1 MGYDREGQLTRQRQP
16 LRLAIL
22 EAERVLTEAG
32 VESPRVDAELIA
44 AHVLGVE
51 RGKLPMVPLV
61 DPPVVDAIGQLVGQR
76 AKRVPL
82 QHLTGWAAMGTIT
95 VGVGPGVF
103 VPRPETELLLDWGLT
118 RLAGTADPVVVD
130 LCTGSGALAL
140 AVANAR
146 RDATVHAVEC
156 DPVGL
161 AWARQNAELRAQ
173 AGDPPIRLYA
183 GDVTD
188 PDLFADLDGTAHL
201 VLCNPPYVP
210 EGVAVPPE
218 VAEHDPHDAVFA
230 GQDGLAVIRPVVAL
244 AARLLVPGGGV
255 AIEHDDGNGDG
266 VVELCT
272 ARRVLTDVTGH
283 RDLADRPRFVT
294 AVRSGGTE

>member
-1 MGYDREGQLTRQRQP
+1 VSRQRQP

-22 EAERVLTEAG
+22 EAERVLADAG
-32 VESPRVDAELIA
+32 VDSPRVDAELIA

-51 RGKLPMVPLV
+51 RGRLPMVPLV

-76 AKRVPL
+76 AKHVPL
-82 QHLTGWAAMGTIT
+82 QHLTGWAAMGPIT

-103 VPRPETELLLDWGLT
+103 VPRPETELLLEWGLA
-118 RLAGTADPVVVD
+118 RLDGVVDPVVVD

-146 RDATVHAVEC
+146 PDAVVHAVEA
-156 DPVGL
+156 DGVAL

-188 PDLFADLDGTAHL
+188 PALFADLDGTVHL

-210 EGVAVPPE
+210 DGTPVPPE
-218 VAEHDPHDAVFA
+218 VAEHDPAAAVFA

-244 AARLLVPGGGV
+244 VARLLTVGGSV
-255 AIEHDDGNGDG
+255 AIEHDDGHQAG
-266 VVELCT
+266 VVELLA
-272 ARRVLTDVTGH
+272 ARKVLTDVTGH
-283 RDLADRPRFVT
+283 RDLTGRPRFVT
-294 AVRSGGTE
+294 ARRGQQAD

>member
-1 MGYDREGQLTRQRQP
+1 
-16 LRLAIL
+16 LAIL
-22 EAERVLTEAG
+22 EAERVLADSG

-44 AHVLGVE
+44 AHVLGVD

-76 AKRVPL
+76 AKHVPL
-82 QHLTGWAAMGTIT
+82 QHLTGWAAMGAIT

-103 VPRPETELLLDWGLT
+103 VPRPETELLLEWGLA
-118 RLAGTADPVVVD
+118 RLEGVPSPVVVD

-146 RDATVHAVEC
+146 PDATVHAVEI
-156 DPVGL
+156 DPVAL

-173 AGDPPIRLYA
+173 AGDPAIRLYA

-188 PDLFADLDGTAHL
+188 PGLFTELDGAVHL

-210 EGVAVPPE
+210 EGVPVPPE
-218 VAEHDPHDAVFA
+218 VAEHDPHVSVFA
-230 GQDGLAVIRPVVAL
+230 GQDGLTVIRPVVAL
-244 AARLLVPGGGV
+244 AARLLTVGGFV
-255 AIEHDDGNGDG
+255 AVEHDDSTGDA
-266 VVELCT
+266 VVELFA
-272 ARRVLTDVTGH
+272 ARRVLADVTGH
-283 RDLADRPRFVT
+283 LDLAGRPRFVT
-294 AVRSGGTE
+294 AHRARSAG

>member
-1 MGYDREGQLTRQRQP
+1 MSTVTRQRQP

-22 EAERVLTEAG
+22 EAERVLAAAG
-32 VESPRVDAELIA
+32 VESPRADAELIA

-76 AKRVPL
+76 AKHVPL

-103 VPRPETELLLDWGLT
+103 VPRPETELLLEWGLDQL
-118 RLAGTADPVVVD
+118 RGTPTPVVVD

-140 AVANAR
+140 AVAHAR
-146 RDATVHAVEC
+146 PDAVVHAVEY
-156 DPVGL
+156 DNVAL
-161 AWARQNAELRAQ
+161 AWARQNAEMHAQ
-173 AGDPPIRLYA
+173 GGDPPIRLYA

-188 PDLFADLDGTAHL
+188 PGLFSDLDGSVHL

-210 EGVAVPPE
+210 EGTTVPPE
-218 VAEHDPHDAVFA
+218 VADHDPHDAVFA
-230 GQDGLAVIRPVVAL
+230 GPDGLAVIRPVIAL
-244 AARLLVPGGGV
+244 AARLLAIGGGMV
-255 AIEHDDGNGDG
+255 VEHDDGHQDA
-266 VVELCT
+266 VLDLLV
-272 ARRVLTDVTGH
+272 ARRVLTDVGGH

-294 AVRSGGTE
+294 ARRGPGTD